1 MICLRANES
10 EIILHTIFTC
20 VSTLH
25 VYIFQFDDEISY
37 VRAVVRVCVCCLMQ
51 MMTIIVI
58 MIAVFLFNVK
68 CIP

>member
-37 VRAVVRVCVCCLMQ
+37 VRAVVRVCVCCLDANDDYYCDYDCCFF
-51 MMTIIVI
+51 I
-58 MIAVFLFNVK
+58 
-68 CIP
+68 